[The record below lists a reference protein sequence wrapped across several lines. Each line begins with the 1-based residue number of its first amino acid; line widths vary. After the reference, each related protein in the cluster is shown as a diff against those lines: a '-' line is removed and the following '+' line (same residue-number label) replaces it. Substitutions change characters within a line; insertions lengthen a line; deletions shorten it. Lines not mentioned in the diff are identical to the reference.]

1 MKEEAGKKESILDEK
16 ELEIIRLGSGVLL
29 YLTALVFQLSPWA
42 ELGLFL
48 CSYGLIGG
56 EVIYKAARNLLHGRI
71 FDENMLMT
79 IATLGAFAVG
89 EYPEAVAVML
99 FYQIG
104 ELFQDFAVGRSR
116 GSIQALL
123 AIRPDSANVRREGQL
138 VCVNPAEVAIGE
150 QIVIKPG
157 ERVSLDGRIIEG
169 NSLVDTA
176 PLTGEALPRRLDEG
190 DLILSGCVNTSGLLV
205 VEVLKTYSESTVAK
219 ILDLVQNASS
229 KKAPTENFITKFARY
244 YTPVVVGIA
253 ATVAIFPPLLLPD
266 AAFSN
271 WLYRGLIFLVIS
283 CPCALVISIP
293 LSFFGGIGA
302 AARKGILVKGG
313 NYLEALHKVDT
324 VIFDKTGTMTK
335 GEFQVETVN
344 PAPGYTAEEVL
355 AWAAQAE
362 RFSNH
367 PIAQSIVAAANDDAN
382 GSTNNNVNGNVNG
395 DDGGSKTESIIEA
408 YEEIAGLGIKAVSA
422 GRTVLVGNSKLMQQ
436 EGVQGFQDGGQNP
449 GTTLHVAVDQCYAGS
464 LQIADQLKEDS
475 VDAVRRMKELGVRKL
490 VMLTG
495 DSKDAAAQVAAQLQV
510 DDYYAELL
518 PQDKVAQMERLYL
531 YKGKGSMIFIGDGIN
546 DAPVLARAD
555 IGVAMG
561 GLGSDAAIEA
571 ADVVIMTDEPSKL
584 ATAMQIAGRTKQVV
598 WQNIILA
605 LTVKGVVLALGAAGF
620 ATMWEAVFAD
630 VGVALLAVFNTLR
643 VLRN

>member
-1 MKEEAGKKESILDEK
+1 
-16 ELEIIRLGSGVLL
+16 
-29 YLTALVFQLSPWA
+29 
-42 ELGLFL
+42 
-48 CSYGLIGG
+48 
-56 EVIYKAARNLLHGRI
+56 
-71 FDENMLMT
+71 
-79 IATLGAFAVG
+79 
-89 EYPEAVAVML
+89 
-99 FYQIG
+99 
-104 ELFQDFAVGRSR
+104 
-116 GSIQALL
+116 
-123 AIRPDSANVRREGQL
+123 
-138 VCVNPAEVAIGE
+138 
-150 QIVIKPG
+150 
-157 ERVSLDGRIIEG
+157 
-169 NSLVDTA
+169 
-176 PLTGEALPRRLDEG
+176 
-190 DLILSGCVNTSGLLV
+190 
-205 VEVLKTYSESTVAK
+205 
-219 ILDLVQNASS
+219 
-229 KKAPTENFITKFARY
+229 
-244 YTPVVVGIA
+244 
-253 ATVAIFPPLLLPD
+253 
-266 AAFSN
+266 
-271 WLYRGLIFLVIS
+271 
-283 CPCALVISIP
+283 
-293 LSFFGGIGA
+293 
-302 AARKGILVKGG
+302 
-313 NYLEALHKVDT
+313 
-324 VIFDKTGTMTK
+324 MTK

-518 PQDKVAQMERLYL
+518 PQDKVAHMERLYL